1 MSDYDDDQ
9 FTQGVDDN
17 PESKYN
23 DGRGIQYFVSFQP
36 LPPPPQPNEKHRK
49 NAAKP
54 DTINHTMYAHEE
66 ESLRQVLN
74 AAIEGLEYEGKLDFK
89 VVSGKLR
96 TKNFSVTWSI
106 MRTDFNKMEFAPIDD
121 YDGMVEAATEKAKPT
136 VGPEEEGAG
145 AENEGLA
152 SKKRKLTEDKHKMA
166 ETMAQLKATY
176 SCADKKCSSP
186 TCYLGNA
193 TGEHVCLT
201 PIHLNTWAAA
211 IGSLFLKYR
220 CDIQEAIKGSQ
231 Q

>member
-36 LPPPPQPNEKHRK
+36 LPPPPQPNEKYRK

-66 ESLRQVLN
+66 ESLRRVLDT
-74 AAIEGLEYEGKLDFK
+74 AIEGLEYEGKLDFK

-96 TKNFSVTWSI
+96 AKNFSVTWSI
-106 MRTDFNKMEFAPIDD
+106 MHTDFNKMEFASTDD

-136 VGPEEEGAG
+136 VKLELIEKGDEPEEEGAG
-145 AENEGLA
+145 TENEGLA
-152 SKKRKLTEDKHKMA
+152 SKKRKLMDEEHKMA

-176 SCADKKCSSP
+176 SCADKKCSFP
-186 TCYLGNA
+186 TCYLGNQGA
-193 TGEHVCLT
+193 CPPDPDSSEYL
-201 PIHLNTWAAA
+201 
-211 IGSLFLKYR
+211 GSGY
-220 CDIQEAIKGSQ
+220 CCECAGG
-231 Q
+231 